1 MAGGDG
7 FDRERFLLRA
17 VAGVFIAQF
26 ALYAAGLG
34 GCFWLGLQR
43 RLGPVCSSYAENLQQ
58 TFETAVGTSLALLG
72 GGSIASARRRDPNN

>member
-1 MAGGDG
+1 MANPAG

-34 GCFWLGLQR
+34 GCFWLGLRQR
-43 RLGPVCSSYAENLQQ
+43 HGPACSRYAENLQQ
-58 TFETAVGTSLALLG
+58 TFETALGTTLALLG
-72 GGSIASARRRDPNN
+72 GSSLAAGRRKDPDP

>member
-1 MAGGDG
+1 MANPAG

-34 GCFWLGLQR
+34 GCFWLGLQQR
-43 RLGPVCSSYAENLQQ
+43 HGPACSRYAEHLQR
-58 TFETAVGTSLALLG
+58 TFETALGTALALLG
-72 GGSIASARRRDPNN
+72 GSSLATRRQDPDG

>member
-1 MAGGDG
+1 MASSDG

-17 VAGVFIAQF
+17 VAGIFIAQF
-26 ALYAAGLG
+26 AFYAAGLG

-58 TFETAVGTSLALLG
+58 TFEAAVGTSLALLSG
-72 GGSIASARRRDPNN
+72 GGIAGARRRNPDN